1 MEFVI
6 NLLNSEDLLKNIKND
21 YQTQIIQQLYRS
33 LEASKKLNLSF
44 PRNISNAI
52 YLLFKFSDR
61 ISTCSELYHILSNF
75 AFKLETILKS
85 RQDFIPQNNFSEIT
99 TLQINKPL
107 YIQTSNDEFV
117 DLEINEFNYCN
128 FSPNFDYLKFDISKY
143 LNDFMIAYPDKIN
156 LENDKLYVLSLK
168 FTSSNKLGYK
178 LVYQNFGNNFG
189 NQQVKSIVSANFENN
204 KNSISKIT
212 YSKSFN
218 LTEFKNDFIF
228 NVSFIYK
235 NNNSIETEFINVIN
249 KSTNCQLLKD
259 GNYTNGDQ
267 IINKDSILKAILQ
280 TESDNLYTVYYLSL
294 KNIEVN
300 NCINIYFNNGID
312 YIPKIY
318 LMGEIYQI

>member
-6 NLLNSEDLLKNIKND
+6 NLLNFEDLLKNIKNE
-21 YQTQIIQQLYRS
+21 YQVQVIQQLYRS
-33 LEASKKLNLSF
+33 LEASKKINLSF

-52 YLLFKFSDR
+52 NLLFKFSDR
-61 ISTCSELYHILSNF
+61 ISTCSELYNILSNF
-75 AFKLETILKS
+75 VFKLETILKS
-85 RQDFIPQNNFSEIT
+85 RQYFIPQKNFSEIT

-107 YIQTSNDEFV
+107 YIQTNNDEFV
-117 DLEINEFNYCN
+117 DLKINEFNYCN

-143 LNDFMIAYPDKIN
+143 LNDFMIAYPNKIN
-156 LENDKLYVLSLK
+156 LENEKLYVLSLK

-178 LVYQNFGNNFG
+178 LVYQNFGK
-189 NQQVKSIVSANFENN
+189 QQVKSIVSAIFENN

-218 LTEFKNDFIF
+218 LTEFKNDIIF

-235 NNNSIETEFINVIN
+235 NNNSIETKFINVIN
-249 KSTNCQLLKD
+249 KSTNCQLLED

-280 TESDNLYTVYYLSL
+280 TESDNLYTVYYSSL

-300 NCINIYFNNGID
+300 NCINIYFNNGIN

>member
-6 NLLNSEDLLKNIKND
+6 NLLNSEDLLKNIKNE
-21 YQTQIIQQLYRS
+21 YQAQVIQQLYRS
-33 LEASKKLNLSF
+33 LEASKKINLSF

-52 YLLFKFSDR
+52 HLLFKFSDR
-61 ISTCSELYHILSNF
+61 ISTCSELYNILSNYV
-75 AFKLETILKS
+75 FKLETILKS
-85 RQDFIPQNNFSEIT
+85 RQYFIPQNNFSEIT

-107 YIQTSNDEFV
+107 YIQTNNDEFV

-143 LNDFMIAYPDKIN
+143 LNDFMIAYPNKIN
-156 LENDKLYVLSLK
+156 LENEKLYVLSLK
-168 FTSSNKLGYK
+168 FTSSNKRGYK
-178 LVYQNFGNNFG
+178 LVYQNFGK
-189 NQQVKSIVSANFENN
+189 QQVKSIVSADFENN

-218 LTEFKNDFIF
+218 LTEFKNDFF
-228 NVSFIYK
+228 YNVSFIYK
-235 NNNSIETEFINVIN
+235 NNNSIETKFINVIN
-249 KSTNCQLLKD
+249 KSTNCQLLED

-300 NCINIYFNNGID
+300 NCINIYFNNGIK

-318 LMGEIYQI
+318 LMGEIYQT

>member
-6 NLLNSEDLLKNIKND
+6 NLLNSEDLLKNIKNE
-21 YQTQIIQQLYRS
+21 YQVQVIQQLYRS
-33 LEASKKLNLSF
+33 LEASKKINLSF

-61 ISTCSELYHILSNF
+61 ISTCSELYNILSNF
-75 AFKLETILKS
+75 VFKLETILKS
-85 RQDFIPQNNFSEIT
+85 RQYFIPQKNFSEIT

-107 YIQTSNDEFV
+107 YIQTNNDEFV
-117 DLEINEFNYCN
+117 DLKINEFNYCN

-143 LNDFMIAYPDKIN
+143 LNDFMIAYPNKIN
-156 LENDKLYVLSLK
+156 LENEKLYVLSLK

-178 LVYQNFGNNFG
+178 LVYQNFGNAEV
-189 NQQVKSIVSANFENN
+189 QQVKSIVSAIFENN

-218 LTEFKNDFIF
+218 LTEFKNDIIF

-235 NNNSIETEFINVIN
+235 NNDSIETKSINVIN
-249 KSTNCQLLKD
+249 KSTNCQLLED

-280 TESDNLYTVYYLSL
+280 TESDNLYTVYYSSL

-300 NCINIYFNNGID
+300 NCINIYFNNGIN